1 MSVTI
6 AEVMQNSAN
15 FEALLIIAETLNQA
29 KYISSKMA
37 HHLESILLGAFDQ
50 KECVGFLRVIV
61 QVIGSE
67 EGKTPIARTD
77 GGPLTEGYAEAFGV
91 HPPFRRQGIGQQL
104 QERAITMCRDRGCYQ
119 MRSKSPV
126 SSKENYGLKL
136 KMGYG
141 IHPDTEYDAYYFT
154 LAL

>member
-141 IHPDTEYDAYYFT
+141 IHPDLEYDAYYFT
-154 LAL
+154 LTL